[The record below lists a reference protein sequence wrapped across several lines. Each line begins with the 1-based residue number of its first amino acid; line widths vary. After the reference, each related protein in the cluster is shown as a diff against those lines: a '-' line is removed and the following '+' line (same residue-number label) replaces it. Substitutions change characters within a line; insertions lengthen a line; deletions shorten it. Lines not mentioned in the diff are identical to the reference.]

1 MSIIKNYNYIL
12 NSIQSVSKETKLIVV
27 TKNQQI
33 DNINLLI
40 NLNHCHFG
48 ENRVQ
53 EASSK
58 WKHLI
63 SNPNFKLH
71 LIGKLQSNK
80 ARDAFEIFHYIH
92 TLDNEKLAKIFS
104 KLESNS
110 IKKIK
115 YFIQVNIG
123 NEPQKNGI
131 AVDKVD
137 QFMKYCTNDLKLN
150 IVGLMC
156 IPPVGVDSN
165 MYFKKLADFAKANNL
180 KELSMGMSND
190 YECAIKN
197 GSTFIRVGT
206 AIFKEINWKDFTEGK
221 HKNMELDNF

>member
-1 MSIIKNYNYIL
+1 MILHNYSKIL
-12 NSIQSVSKETKLIVV
+12 NSVKILSEKVRIIVV
-27 TKNQQI
+27 TKNQ
-33 DNINLLI
+33 DINKI
-40 NLNHCHFG
+40 NFIISKEHEHFG

-53 EASSK
+53 EAFLK
-58 WKHLI
+58 WKNLI
-63 SNPNFKLH
+63 STNSKLKLH

-80 ARDAFEIFHYIH
+80 AKDAFEIFDYIH
-92 TLDNEKLAKIFS
+92 TLDNEKLGQIFS

-110 IKKIK
+110 TKKIK

-131 AVDKVD
+131 TVDKVD
-137 QFMKYCTNDLKLN
+137 QFTKYCISDLKLN

-156 IPPVGVDSN
+156 IPPVDGDSN
-165 MYFKKLADFAKANNL
+165 QYFKKLADLAKANNL

-197 GSTFIRVGT
+197 GATFIRVGSK
-206 AIFKEINWKDFTEGK
+206 IFSEV
-221 HKNMELDNF
+221 